1 MSRVSRA
8 AKTLAAEVTALKPDA
23 EIEMVGEPDGFGV
36 VRSIKFDE
44 ITSAWLAPLLV
55 ELADKRVVEHHVT
68 EAGYL
73 HVELTGSLAR
83 GEDRSPFHLAAAQ
96 EVVEA
101 GTQDPQQDDESE
113 ETVAPKATAKKAATK
128 KAVAKKATA
137 K

>member
-101 GTQDPQQDDESE
+101 GTSEPEPVQAE
-113 ETVAPKATAKKAATK
+113 ETAAPKATAKKAATK